1 MDEQEKDRVNEY
13 GIEINERGRERERE
27 REGVDKKGGRTTGIL
42 RGSVNS
48 CWL

>member
-27 REGVDKKGGRTTGIL
+27 GG
-42 RGSVNS
+42 S
-48 CWL
+48 